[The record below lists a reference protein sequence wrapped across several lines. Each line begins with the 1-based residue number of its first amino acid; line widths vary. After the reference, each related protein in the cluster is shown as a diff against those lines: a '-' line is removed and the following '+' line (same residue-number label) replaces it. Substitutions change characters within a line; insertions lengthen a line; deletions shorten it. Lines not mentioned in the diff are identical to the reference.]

1 MFGRLTNFVSNK
13 EFDLINCDYQYGVP
27 QRQVVYRD
35 TNKFNL
41 GIALTHKTLCC
52 HIAVYFLKQP
62 VSK

>member
-1 MFGRLTNFVSNK
+1 MFGRLTNSTCFVSNK

-41 GIALTHKTLCC
+41 GIALTH
-52 HIAVYFLKQP
+52 
-62 VSK
+62 